1 MKSKISSERF
11 AVRTLRC
18 QNASLS
24 ERKSKDLLSEG
35 LCPLVFGGGR
45 VLNERVGVL

>member
-18 QNASLS
+18 QNASLT
-24 ERKSKDLLSEG
+24 EG
-35 LCPLVFGGGR
+35 LCPLVFGGGK
-45 VLNERVGVL
+45 VLNEVVGVL